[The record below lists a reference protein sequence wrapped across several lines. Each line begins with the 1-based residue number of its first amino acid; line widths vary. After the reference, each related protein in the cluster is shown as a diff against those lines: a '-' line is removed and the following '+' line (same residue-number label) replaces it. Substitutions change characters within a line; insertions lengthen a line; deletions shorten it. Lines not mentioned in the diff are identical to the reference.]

1 MGTAVIVVDVQND
14 FTEGGALGVD
24 GGDAVAAGIT
34 AFLRAHRDRFDL
46 VVASRDWHL
55 PDAPNGGHFPPAG
68 VEPDYRTT
76 WPLHCLQGTPG
87 ADYDPALDA
96 ALIDVGV
103 LKGVGE
109 PAYSAFEGATAEGAS
124 LDEVLAAHAIDA
136 LAVCGIA
143 TDYCVLQTVLDARA
157 RALPVVVL
165 EDLMAGVAPDSSA
178 AALAR
183 MREAGAVVEPSAAY
197 LAEAG

>member
-14 FTEGGALGVD
+14 FTEGGSLGVD

-34 AFLRAHRDRFDL
+34 AFLRAHRDRYDL

-55 PDAPNGGHFPPAG
+55 SDEPNGGHFPPAG

-109 PAYSAFEGATAEGAS
+109 PAYSAFEGATADGTP

-143 TDYCVLQTVLDARA
+143 TDYRVLQTVLDARA
-157 RALPVVVL
+157 RALPVAVL

-197 LAEAG
+197 LAKAG

>member
-68 VEPDYRTT
+68 VAPDYRTT

-124 LDEVLAAHAIDA
+124 LEEVLAAHAIDA

-165 EDLMAGVAPDSSA
+165 EDLVAGVAPDSSA